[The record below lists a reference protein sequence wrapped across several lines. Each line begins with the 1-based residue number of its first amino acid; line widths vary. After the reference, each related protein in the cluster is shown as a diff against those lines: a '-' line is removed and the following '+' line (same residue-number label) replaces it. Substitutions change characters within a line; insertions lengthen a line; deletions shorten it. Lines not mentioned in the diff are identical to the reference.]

1 MEYYGKILCISKDD
15 LTRDDRP
22 DNNTENEYLA
32 PIMTISCFDVMVYR
46 KKLLVVRKGIGRGVT
61 ALVSVESLPSPYKE
75 KVKAKYGNMS
85 AEILRNW
92 FGVHFEIDS
101 EAMSFYSRF
110 RFEDGKELT
119 LEQQQEYTINASTLQ
134 AVVALMNDTKMQR
147 AVMNNNRIKWD
158 EMAGAIIF

>member
-61 ALVSVESLPSPYKE
+61 ALVS
-75 KVKAKYGNMS
+75 
-85 AEILRNW
+85 I
-92 FGVHFEIDS
+92 
-101 EAMSFYSRF
+101 
-110 RFEDGKELT
+110 
-119 LEQQQEYTINASTLQ
+119 
-134 AVVALMNDTKMQR
+134 QR
-147 AVMNNNRIKWD
+147 KSKS
-158 EMAGAIIF
+158 